1 MPLRAVIYSSKVA
14 ENCDAEAVRGIAAAS
29 ARFNNLAGVTGV
41 LLFDGS
47 RFLQYFE
54 GPEDGVRAVYER
66 IKSSGSHTEVTE
78 LADGKVAKRLFP
90 YWRMEWLPIEPED
103 MSRMADADWSL
114 PSTSAEGSD
123 SSPPGVAYLVGF
135 VERTLPTPPAQH
147 P

>member
-1 MPLRAVIYSSKVA
+1 MPLRAVIYSSRVA
-14 ENCDAEAVRGIAAAS
+14 ENCDAEAVRRIVAES
-29 ARFNNLAGVTGV
+29 ARFNQMAGVTGV

-66 IKSSGSHTEVTE
+66 IRSSEMHADLSE
-78 LADGKVAKRLFP
+78 LAHGRVAKRLFP
-90 YWRMEWLPIEPED
+90 YWRLEWLPIDPAD
-103 MSRMADADWSL
+103 MGRMADADWSL
-114 PSTSAEGSD
+114 PSTSAEGAD

-135 VERTLPTPPAQH
+135 VERSVPTPAQH